1 MAIAYT
7 FAGIGATDTTV
18 SVTYTNDDGFT
29 HERSINIPRLED
41 GSVDEE
47 YYQEILEGQLRGVEN
62 KLKVGVISFTD
73 PNASVGVA
81 ST

>member
-7 FAGIGATDTTV
+7 CADIGATDTTV
-18 SVTYTNDDGFT
+18 TVTYTNDDGFT

>member
-7 FAGIGATDTTV
+7 CAGIGATDTTV

-29 HERSINIPRLED
+29 HEISINIPRLED

-73 PNASVGVA
+73 PNASVGIA

>member
-29 HERSINIPRLED
+29 HERTINIPRLED

-73 PNASVGVA
+73 PNASVGIA